1 MFNSQLVKAINSNIE
16 PVTLTRQEVLDT
28 RIKNF
33 ELVDLNVLIAMQDIE
48 IEAIK
53 LQPIF
58 QAEIIVREIK
68 LNKKVQMWSNEEYKE
83 FENYFASK
91 YIDNKIAKGV
101 S

>member
-16 PVTLTRQEVLDT
+16 PVTLTRQEVIDT

-58 QAEIIVREIK
+58 QAELIVREIK

-83 FENYFASK
+83 FENYFSSK
-91 YIDNKIAKGV
+91 YIDNKIVKGV

>member
-16 PVTLTRQEVLDT
+16 PILLTRQEVIDT
-28 RIKNF
+28 RVKNF

-68 LNKKVQMWSNEEYKE
+68 LNKKIQMWSNEEYKE
-83 FENYFASK
+83 FENYFSSK
-91 YIDNKIAKGV
+91 YIDNKIVKGV

>member
-1 MFNSQLVKAINSNIE
+1 MTNRQVVNAINSNIE
-16 PVTLTRQEVLDT
+16 PIVLTRQQVIDT

-33 ELVDLNVLIAMQDIE
+33 ELVDLNVLIAMNDIE

-53 LQPIF
+53 LQPIY

-83 FENYFASK
+83 FEDYFSSK
-91 YIDNKIAKGV
+91 YIDNKIIKEV
-101 S
+101 N